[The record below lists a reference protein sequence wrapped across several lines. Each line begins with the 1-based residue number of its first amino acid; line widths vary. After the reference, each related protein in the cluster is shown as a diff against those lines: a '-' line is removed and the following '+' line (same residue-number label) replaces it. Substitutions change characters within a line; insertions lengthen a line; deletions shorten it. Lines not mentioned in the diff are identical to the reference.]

1 MLRISLRCTRVAP
14 VGFFRRETIRGCR
27 RIGNS
32 NRQPLVDER
41 SSECSD
47 AALFQVS
54 HAAVHGVKRE
64 TGAFVSNKSGAAPAT
79 VGA

>member
-1 MLRISLRCTRVAP
+1 VASCLYRHH
-14 VGFFRRETIRGCR
+14 GAGSITDD
-27 RIGNS
+27 
-32 NRQPLVDER
+32 VDAR
-41 SSECSD
+41 PPECSD

-64 TGAFVSNKSGAAPAT
+64 TGTFLSNKSGAAPAT